1 MEWTKIPTNLINGE
15 FNDKEI
21 LAIVKYQ
28 LVYALYEEEP
38 NEKILSRFLTKK
50 QKILVKNFIGKV
62 KTNILRDVEAIR
74 ARRNRDMR
82 YYKKKSQIP
91 TVESTVESTVG
102 PTATD
107 KIREDKNIL
116 SNRSISSSSSSLL
129 PPTPQAKR
137 IGDHSQEDASH
148 RNQEA
153 SELIELLNRMSGF
166 QYKKIQSNLKLV
178 KARLKDYTYEEL
190 ANMIEYKCKEWLQNK
205 EMRKYLR
212 PSTLFRPT
220 NCENYIVQSKTKQE
234 ECTSEYKPDEFA
246 IWMRKKYEELED
258 NARV

>member
-15 FNDKEI
+15 FDDKEI

-50 QKILVKNFIGKV
+50 QKKLVKNFISKV
-62 KTNILRDVEAIR
+62 KTNILRDIETIR
-74 ARRNRDMR
+74 ARRSRDMR

-116 SNRSISSSSSSLL
+116 SSKSTSSSSSSLL

-137 IGDHSQEDASH
+137 IGDRS
-148 RNQEA
+148 QEA
-153 SELIELLNRMSGF
+153 SELIELLNKKSGF
-166 QYKKIQSNLKLV
+166 QYKKIQSNLKLIQ
-178 KARLKDYTYEEL
+178 ARLKDYTYEEL
-190 ANMIEYKCKEWLQNK
+190 ANMIEYKCEEWLQNK
-205 EMRKYLR
+205 EMCKYLR

-220 NCENYIVQSKTKQE
+220 NCENYIVQSKMKQE
-234 ECTSEYKPDEFA
+234 ECTSKYKPDEFA